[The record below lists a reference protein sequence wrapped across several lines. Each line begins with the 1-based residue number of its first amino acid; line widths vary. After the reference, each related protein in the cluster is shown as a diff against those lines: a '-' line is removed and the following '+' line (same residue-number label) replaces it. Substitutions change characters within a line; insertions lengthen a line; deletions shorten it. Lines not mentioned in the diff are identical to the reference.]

1 MAESTNPYD
10 GADFE
15 IGSAYDWC
23 VRAFSIV
30 QSRLGLKIKFHH
42 DEGQVETGQIFLFNH
57 FARFETVV
65 PQYLINQATGAY
77 CRCVASSELFR
88 VSEKF
93 SKFLF
98 SVGALPN
105 DLPGLL
111 PFLAAEILKG
121 RKVIVFPEGGMVKDR
136 QVIDD
141 KGKYSIFSPSADA
154 RRKHHAGAAVIALT
168 LEIFKKRILSVHKA
182 EEWDRLGRWVQSL
195 GLEST
200 EALLEAARQPTLI
213 VPANITFYPIR
224 VTENVL
230 TKGLELF
237 GGELTG
243 RVLEELI
250 IEGNILFK
258 DTDMDIRLGDAIN
271 PDKKWRWW
279 ETKLL
284 DRLFN
289 KIDSLDDLFNLH
301 GKSER
306 LDDRLIYMLICLE
319 TRRIRDAYM
328 REMYTGVTVNLSHL
342 ASTLIQKY
350 ADSGKMEVE
359 CALFHKALF
368 LAIKNVQKEPSVH
381 LHRSMV
387 NPGNYK
393 RNEVELS
400 SGFNQ
405 FITSKAC
412 SELVV
417 READRYRFLP
427 KLLEDH
433 GFHETRL
440 ENLIDVYANEMAPIT
455 AAVKA
460 VERAMEMAPDIDDRA
475 MAHQLFDDERVSYAW
490 NKGLFSQPEFEAINA
505 QETATE
511 SGEPYLIVPD
521 KPREMGIVLVH
532 GFLASPAEL
541 REFGE
546 KLGAAGYPVLG
557 VRLEGHGTSPWDLRD
572 RSWQDW
578 LQSVRRG
585 YQIMSAFTNHVCV
598 IGFSTGAALALHLAA
613 EQPEGL
619 AGVVAVS
626 PPIKFQNKN
635 MAFVPLVHGAN
646 KLTHWIPALEGFK
659 PFRQNPSEHPHINYS
674 NMPIRGLYELRLM
687 VAELQ
692 RRLPDIKCPVEIL
705 QGTEDKVV
713 KPESAEIIK
722 EKIGSEIKRIHM
734 IESNRHGIINENIGN
749 THETIISMLDSLMG
763 MKKFEQI

>member
-1 MAESTNPYD
+1 MTD
-10 GADFE
+10 GSASYEGVDFE
-15 IGSAYDWC
+15 IGSTYDWC
-23 VRAFSIV
+23 VRAFSVV
-30 QSRLGLKIKFHH
+30 QNRLGLNIKFHH
-42 DEGQVETGQIFLFNH
+42 DEGQIEKGQIFLFNH
-57 FARFETVV
+57 FARFETII

-77 CRCVASSELFR
+77 CRCVAGSELFR

-93 SKFLF
+93 TKFLF

-111 PFLAAEILKG
+111 PFLAAEILRG

-168 LEIFKKRILSVHKA
+168 LDIFKKRILFVHEA
-182 EEWDRLGRWVQSL
+182 GEWDRLGRWVQSV

-213 VPANITFYPIR
+213 VPANITFYPLR

-258 DTDMDIRLGDAIN
+258 DTDMDIRLDDVIN

-279 ETKLL
+279 ERKLL

-289 KIDSLDDLFNLH
+289 KIDSLDELFSL
-301 GKSER
+301 KDSPER
-306 LDDRLIYMLICLE
+306 LDERLIYMLICLE

-328 REMYTGVTVNLSHL
+328 HEIYSGVTVNLSHL

-350 ADSGKMEVE
+350 ADSGKMEIE
-359 CALFHKALF
+359 CDLFHKTLY

-393 RNEVELS
+393 RFEVDRS
-400 SGFNQ
+400 PGFKQ

-417 READRYRFLP
+417 READRYRLLP

-433 GFHETRL
+433 DFHETRL

-460 VERAMEMAPDIDDRA
+460 VERAMKMAPDIDDRA
-475 MAHQLFDDERVSYAW
+475 LARHLFDDELVSYAW
-490 NKGLFSQPEFEAINA
+490 NKELFSHPEFEAINA

-511 SGEPYLIVPD
+511 SGEPYFILPD
-521 KPREMGIVLVH
+521 KPHDLGIVLVH

-541 REFGE
+541 REFGD

-572 RSWQDW
+572 RSWQEW
-578 LQSVRRG
+578 LDSVRRS
-585 YQIMSAFTNHVCV
+585 YNIMSAFTNHVCV
-598 IGFSTGAALALHLAA
+598 IGFSTGASLALHLAA
-613 EQPEGL
+613 EQPDGL

-626 PPIKFQNKN
+626 APIKFRNIN
-635 MAFVPLVHGAN
+635 MMFVPLIHGAN
-646 KLTHWIPALEGFK
+646 KLTRWIPAFEGVK
-659 PFRQNPSEHPHINYS
+659 PFRQNPSEHPHINYG

-692 RRLPDIKCPVEIL
+692 SRLPDIKCPAEIV
-705 QGTEDKVV
+705 QGTEDQVV
-713 KPESAEIIK
+713 KPESAEIIN
-722 EKIGSEIKRIHM
+722 EKIGSEIKRLYM
-734 IESNRHGIINENIGN
+734 VESNRHGIINENIEN
-749 THETIISMLDSLMG
+749 THGTIISFLNLLMD
-763 MKKFEQI
+763 MKKIEH